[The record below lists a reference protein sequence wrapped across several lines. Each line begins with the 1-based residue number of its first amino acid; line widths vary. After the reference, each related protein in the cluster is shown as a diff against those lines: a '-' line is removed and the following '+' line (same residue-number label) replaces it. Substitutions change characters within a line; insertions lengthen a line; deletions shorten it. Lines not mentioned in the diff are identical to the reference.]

1 MSVLTDSATIEAKA
15 QAELVVVLAR
25 IGVSQEAISDL
36 GRILFE
42 SGFKLGYASGAN
54 DAMQEARETLRGIA

>member
-1 MSVLTDSATIEAKA
+1 MSVITDNAAIDAKA
-15 QAELVVVLAR
+15 QAELAIVLAR
-25 IGVSQEAISDL
+25 IGVSQEALSDL

-54 DAMQEARETLRGIA
+54 DGMQEARETLRGLA